1 MALKFLCKHKFLNNL
16 KIRGNMKQI
25 IIINGK
31 KRAGKDY
38 IANILKEKLGN
49 CEIMHYADALK
60 QIISETFE
68 ISLEELD
75 NYKNENVEIIFNNRK
90 TTFRRILQCFAT
102 EAIKPVFG
110 NNIWK
115 RIVLEKIKETN
126 AEYIIIPDFRFPEEY
141 IEGSLT
147 VKVLGGDSNDTHI
160 SEIALNDFKFDY
172 IIDNTKKGDLTHC
185 INGLLELIK

>member
-1 MALKFLCKHKFLNNL
+1 MR
-16 KIRGNMKQI
+16 KII
-25 IIINGK
+25 LINGK

-75 NYKNENVEIIFNNRK
+75 NYKNKNVEIIFNNRK

-115 RIVLEKIKETN
+115 RIVLKNMEN
-126 AEYIIIPDFRFPEEY
+126 SSAVYIIIPDFRFPEEY
-141 IEGSLT
+141 IEGSYT
-147 VKVLGGDSNDTHI
+147 VKVLGGEQLDSHI
-160 SEIALNDFKFDY
+160 SEHALNNFKFDY
-172 IIDNTKKGDLTHC
+172 IIDNTKKEDLTHW
-185 INGLLELIK
+185 IDTLLKIIK

>member
-1 MALKFLCKHKFLNNL
+1 MR
-16 KIRGNMKQI
+16 KII
-25 IIINGK
+25 LINGK

-38 IANILKEKLGN
+38 VAKILKEKLGN

-68 ISLEELD
+68 ISLEELE
-75 NYKNENVEIIFNNRK
+75 NFKNENIEIIFNNRK

-126 AEYIIIPDFRFPEEY
+126 TEYIIIPDFRFPEEY
-141 IEGSLT
+141 IEGSYT
-147 VKVLGGDSNDTHI
+147 VKVLGGEQLDSHI
-160 SEIALNDFKFDY
+160 SEHALNNFKFDY
-172 IIDNTKKGDLTHC
+172 IIDNTKKEDLTLW
-185 INGLLELIK
+185 IDTLLKIIK

>member
-1 MALKFLCKHKFLNNL
+1 MR
-16 KIRGNMKQI
+16 KII
-25 IIINGK
+25 LINGK

-38 IANILKEKLGN
+38 VAKILKEKLGN

-126 AEYIIIPDFRFPEEY
+126 VEYIIIPDFRFPEEY
-141 IEGSLT
+141 IAGSYT
-147 VKVLGGDSNDTHI
+147 VKVLGGEQLDSHI
-160 SEIALNDFKFDY
+160 SEHALNNFKFDY
-172 IIDNTKKGDLTHC
+172 IIDNTKKEDLTHW
-185 INGLLELIK
+185 IDTLLKIIK

>member
-1 MALKFLCKHKFLNNL
+1 MR
-16 KIRGNMKQI
+16 KII
-25 IIINGK
+25 LINGK

-49 CEIMHYADALK
+49 CEIMHYADSMK
-60 QIISETFE
+60 QIIADTFE

-75 NYKNENVEIIFNNRK
+75 NYKNENVEITFNGKRI
-90 TTFRRILQCFAT
+90 TFRRVLQCFAT

-141 IEGSLT
+141 IEDSLT
-147 VKVLGGDSNDTHI
+147 VKVLGGDTNDTHI
-160 SEIALNDFKFDY
+160 SESALNDFKFDY
-172 IIDNTKKGDLTHC
+172 IIDNTNKEDLTYW

>member
-1 MALKFLCKHKFLNNL
+1 MR
-16 KIRGNMKQI
+16 KII
-25 IIINGK
+25 LINGK

-60 QIISETFE
+60 QIISKTFE

-75 NYKNENVEIIFNNRK
+75 NYKNENVEITFNGKR

-141 IEGSLT
+141 IEGSYT
-147 VKVLGGDSNDTHI
+147 VKVLGGEQLDNHI
-160 SEIALNDFKFDY
+160 SEHALNNFKFDY
-172 IIDNTKKGDLTHC
+172 IIDNTKKEDLTHW
-185 INGLLELIK
+185 IDTLLKIIK

>member
-1 MALKFLCKHKFLNNL
+1 MR
-16 KIRGNMKQI
+16 KII
-25 IIINGK
+25 LINGK

-38 IANILKEKLGN
+38 VAKILKEKLGN
-49 CEIMHYADALK
+49 CEIFHYADALK

-68 ISLEELD
+68 ISLEELESF
-75 NYKNENVEIIFNNRK
+75 KNENVEITFNDKR

-126 AEYIIIPDFRFPEEY
+126 AEYLIIPDFRFPEEY
-141 IEGSLT
+141 IEGSYT
-147 VKVLGGDSNDTHI
+147 VKVLGGEQLDSHI
-160 SEIALNDFKFDY
+160 SEHALNNFKFDY
-172 IIDNTKKGDLTHC
+172 IIDNTKKEDLTHW
-185 INGLLELIK
+185 IDTLLKIIK

>member
-1 MALKFLCKHKFLNNL
+1 MR
-16 KIRGNMKQI
+16 KII
-25 IIINGK
+25 LINGK

-68 ISLEELD
+68 ISLEELE
-75 NYKNENVEIIFNNRK
+75 NYKNENVEITFNGKR

-141 IEGSLT
+141 IEGSYT
-147 VKVLGGDSNDTHI
+147 VKVLGGEQLDSHI
-160 SEIALNDFKFDY
+160 SEHALNNFKFDY
-172 IIDNTKKGDLTHC
+172 IIDNTKKEDLTPW
-185 INGLLELIK
+185 IDTLLKIIK

>member
-1 MALKFLCKHKFLNNL
+1 MR
-16 KIRGNMKQI
+16 KII
-25 IIINGK
+25 LINGK

-38 IANILKEKLGN
+38 VAKILKEKLGN
-49 CEIMHYADALK
+49 CKIFHYADALK
-60 QIISETFE
+60 QIIADTFE
-68 ISLEELD
+68 ISLEELE
-75 NYKNENVEIIFNNRK
+75 NFKNENVEIIFNNRK

-141 IEGSLT
+141 IEGSYT
-147 VKVLGGDSNDTHI
+147 VKVLGGEQLDSHI
-160 SEIALNDFKFDY
+160 SEHALNNFKFDY
-172 IIDNTKKGDLTHC
+172 IIDNTKKEDLTHW
-185 INGLLELIK
+185 IDTLLKIIK

>member
-1 MALKFLCKHKFLNNL
+1 MR
-16 KIRGNMKQI
+16 KII
-25 IIINGK
+25 LINGK

-68 ISLEELD
+68 ISLEELE
-75 NYKNENVEIIFNNRK
+75 NFKNENVEIIFNNRK

-141 IEGSLT
+141 IEDSLT
-147 VKVLGGDSNDTHI
+147 VKVLGGEQLDSHI
-160 SEIALNDFKFDY
+160 SEHALNNFKFDY
-172 IIDNTKKGDLTHC
+172 IIDNTKKEDLTHW
-185 INGLLELIK
+185 IDTLLKIIK

>member
-1 MALKFLCKHKFLNNL
+1 MR
-16 KIRGNMKQI
+16 KII
-25 IIINGK
+25 LINGK

-38 IANILKEKLGN
+38 VAKILKEKLGN

-68 ISLEELD
+68 ISLEELE
-75 NYKNENVEIIFNNRK
+75 NFKNENVEIIFNNKK

-102 EAIKPVFG
+102 EAIKPVIG

-141 IEGSLT
+141 IEGSYT
-147 VKVLGGDSNDTHI
+147 VKVLGGEQLDSHI
-160 SEIALNDFKFDY
+160 SEHALNNFKFDY
-172 IIDNTKKGDLTHC
+172 IIDNTKKEDLTHW
-185 INGLLELIK
+185 IDTLLKIIK

>member
-1 MALKFLCKHKFLNNL
+1 MK
-16 KIRGNMKQI
+16 KII
-25 IIINGK
+25 LINGK

-38 IANILKEKLGN
+38 VANILKEKLGN

-68 ISLEELD
+68 ISLEELE
-75 NYKNENVEIIFNNRK
+75 NYKNENVEITFNGKR

-110 NNIWK
+110 NDIWK
-115 RIVLEKIKETN
+115 QIVLKNMENSN

-141 IEGSLT
+141 IENSFT
-147 VKVLGGDSNDTHI
+147 VKVLGGDANDTHI
-160 SEIALNDFKFDY
+160 SESALNNFKFDY
-172 IIDNTKKGDLTHC
+172 IIDNTKKEDLTHW

>member
-1 MALKFLCKHKFLNNL
+1 MI
-16 KIRGNMKQI
+16 KII
-25 IIINGK
+25 LINGK

-38 IANILKEKLGN
+38 VAKILKEKLGN

-68 ISLEELD
+68 ISLEELE
-75 NYKNENVEIIFNNRK
+75 NFKNENVEIIFNNRK
-90 TTFRRILQCFAT
+90 TTFRRVLQCFAT

-115 RIVLEKIKETN
+115 RIVLNKMEN
-126 AEYIIIPDFRFPEEY
+126 SSAEYIIIPDFRFPEEY
-141 IEGSLT
+141 IEGSYT
-147 VKVLGGDSNDTHI
+147 VKVLGGEQLDNHI
-160 SEIALNDFKFDY
+160 SEHALNNFKFDY

-185 INGLLELIK
+185 INGLLSLLRQKEQKCKMLNKEI

>member
-1 MALKFLCKHKFLNNL
+1 MR
-16 KIRGNMKQI
+16 KII
-25 IIINGK
+25 LINGK

-38 IANILKEKLGN
+38 VAKILKEKLGN
-49 CEIMHYADALK
+49 CEIFHYADALK

-68 ISLEELD
+68 ISLEELE
-75 NYKNENVEIIFNNRK
+75 NFKNENVEITFNDKR

-141 IEGSLT
+141 IESSYT
-147 VKVLGGDSNDTHI
+147 VKVLGGEQLDSHI
-160 SEIALNDFKFDY
+160 SEHALNNFKFDY
-172 IIDNTKKGDLTHC
+172 IIDNTKKEDLTPW
-185 INGLLELIK
+185 IDTLLKIIK